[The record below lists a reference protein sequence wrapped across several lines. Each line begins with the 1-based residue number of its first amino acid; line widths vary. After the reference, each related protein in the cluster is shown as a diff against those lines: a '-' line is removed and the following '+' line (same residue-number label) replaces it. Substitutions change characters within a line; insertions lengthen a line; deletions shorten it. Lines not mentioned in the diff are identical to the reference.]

1 MIKITSS
8 FVTNIS
14 YKLQH
19 IRTTMWKWWWN
30 VFVCQSNIIS
40 HHIISHPANIFFLS
54 CKQMSYLPTPLALG
68 TLFVSFHGNT
78 ILVNVHVS
86 TKIIKV
92 IHFFQILMFFNERW
106 VKFSRVSV
114 RFALSL
120 KKIKTNIVAS
130 YPLPD
135 SLRLFVLKINEN
147 NYLGLVRD
155 RLLSTLLNANGISI
169 FWLS

>member
-30 VFVCQSNIIS
+30 VFVCQSTIIS

-92 IHFFQILMFFNERW
+92 IHFFQILMLFIERQ
-106 VKFSRVSV
+106 VLSCLSKICSIVEKNINKYRGIVSTPGYSPTF
-114 RFALSL
+114 RSQDQR
-120 KKIKTNIVAS
+120 K
-130 YPLPD
+130 
-135 SLRLFVLKINEN
+135 
-147 NYLGLVRD
+147 
-155 RLLSTLLNANGISI
+155 
-169 FWLS
+169 